1 MLVQMSLFQD
11 SGETIH
17 SAEIDDTEGSRLMR
31 IRSNEIR
38 IRREPS
44 VPHMKANLIFIG
56 ENTKYFFFEKP
67 NNQKP
72 KKYYF
77 PALPILNIFSQK
89 FRNWSLGE

>member
-1 MLVQMSLFQD
+1 MPDFYYSTTSEHYIHSVQKESTVVCMLVQMSLFQD

-44 VPHMKANLIFIG
+44 VVSLI
-56 ENTKYFFFEKP
+56 
-67 NNQKP
+67 
-72 KKYYF
+72 
-77 PALPILNIFSQK
+77 
-89 FRNWSLGE
+89 